1 MATNINLK
9 DQITPVTWNPLSPL
23 KNQSGTALAMGAG
36 GCVVSDFRC
45 GTNRED
51 KLWILQAT
59 TGLYRYDLKNQGAN
73 ILTSPALPALAAG
86 SCSVFAPS
94 HGPRGTI
101 AAGATTTSVT
111 LSTALPLAVGI
122 NQLVGETIRIVTNQ
136 AGQGRTEERTIVANT
151 SGTTPV
157 ITVNAAFA
165 AAPATSSIYEIHS
178 GRLYMLASGA
188 LAASSFRYYD
198 LATEAVADRS
208 NTNLAGTIGT
218 DSTAICLDELH
229 VPINANGANQNG
241 ASGLGYFGQLTATGI
256 AATTLTG
263 QAAGG
268 DASVLANEYRNFQ
281 IRIVED
287 LTNPTAVGQRR
298 RITSHTAGTSP
309 VYTVPTWSVTPS
321 STAKYVI
328 ENNNDIILWTTA
340 NTTTYRYEWVGN
352 AWDTSTYAVRPSASG
367 AGVQAYHL
375 YNNTID
381 AAKVARYS
389 QILSWR
395 GAATADLD
403 IFDISGATTGS
414 WSGNVAYG
422 NKGALNTVSTGGCGI
437 YNPIDNE
444 ILFIATTTAS
454 VPPMML
460 KLSASPLK
468 IEGFREP
475 QALEGSA
482 VVGARLGFGL
492 FIDGSTKQGIAYKFP
507 CTTAGLPIYQCLIN

>member
-1 MATNINLK
+1 MATSINLK
-9 DQITPVTWNPLSPL
+9 DQITPVAWNPLPPL
-23 KNQSGTALAMGAG
+23 KNSAGAALAMGAG
-36 GCVVSDFRC
+36 ACVASDLRC
-45 GTNRED
+45 GANREN

-59 TGLYRYDLKNQGAN
+59 TGLYRYDLEHQGAN

-86 SCSVFAPS
+86 SCIVHAPS

-101 AAGATTTSVT
+101 AAGSTTTSVV
-111 LSTALPLAVGI
+111 LSTVLPLAVGA

-151 SGTTPV
+151 SGTTPT
-157 ITVNAAFA
+157 ITVNAAFT
-165 AAPATSSIYEIHS
+165 AAPATSSIYEILS
-178 GRLYMLASGA
+178 GRVYMLASGA
-188 LAASSFRYYD
+188 LAASSFRFYD
-198 LATEAVADRS
+198 IATEAVGDRS
-208 NTNLAGTIGT
+208 NTNLAGTITT
-218 DSTAICLDELH
+218 DSVAICLDELH

-241 ASGLGYFGQLTATGI
+241 GSGLGYFGQLTATAISG
-256 AATTLTG
+256 TTLTG
-263 QAAGG
+263 QAVGG
-268 DASVLANEYRNFQ
+268 DNSVLANEYRNFQ

-287 LTNPTAVGQRR
+287 LITPTAVGQRR
-298 RITSHTAGTSP
+298 RITSHTAGASP

-328 ENNNDIILWTTA
+328 ENNNDILLWTTA

-381 AAKVARYS
+381 AAKVSRYS

-422 NKGALNTVSTGGCGI
+422 NKGALNTVSTGGAGI
-437 YNPIDNE
+437 YSPKDNA
-444 ILFIATTTAS
+444 IIFTALTTIS
-454 VPPMML
+454 VPPMLM
-460 KLSASPLK
+460 KLYASPLK
-468 IEGFREP
+468 IEGYREP
-475 QALEGSA
+475 PTVEGTA
-482 VVGARLGFGL
+482 VVGNRFGFGL
-492 FIDGSTKQGIAYKFP
+492 FIDGTTRQGMVYKLP
-507 CTTAGLPIYQCLIN
+507 CTTAGLPIYQNLIN